1 MPEHANALAVSF
13 ELTLLLAGVVLLWR
27 LVFSSAARAHRPTPA
42 LGPWD
47 APLSDFFIF
56 LWLVF
61 FGGVV
66 AQFGVVWLLRSFPPW
81 GDEKLLIAGT
91 AFHVGMLGGI
101 VVFKLVFDRHRTR
114 PVVASVN
121 PVVSGAATFLVAMP
135 FVAVVSIGW
144 QFALDRCGLPAEP
157 QDLIGIF
164 AHTKSRALLV
174 FLTVVATV
182 IAPVTEELIF
192 RAGVFRYARTRL
204 PRWAALLAPA
214 CLFAA
219 LHQNL
224 ASFAPLV
231 ALGVIFSLA
240 YERTGHI
247 GTSMVA
253 HSLFNL
259 NTIVL
264 ILSGATA

>member
-1 MPEHANALAVSF
+1 MP
-13 ELTLLLAGVVLLWR
+13 
-27 LVFSSAARAHRPTPA
+27 
-42 LGPWD
+42 
-47 APLSDFFIF
+47 I
-56 LWLVF
+56 
-61 FGGVV
+61 
-66 AQFGVVWLLRSFPPW
+66 
-81 GDEKLLIAGT
+81 
-91 AFHVGMLGGI
+91 
-101 VVFKLVFDRHRTR
+101 
-114 PVVASVN
+114 
-121 PVVSGAATFLVAMP
+121 
-135 FVAVVSIGW
+135 VAVVSIGW